1 MHPSKLTPVKIGYDD
16 GLGNTEYVTAYT
28 AEQMADALE
37 SAMDAAE
44 NYEALCRTAPFS
56 AECKKAEFL
65 WEAFKAK
72 IKELRRDKEKNA
84 N

>member
-37 SAMDAAE
+37 SAMDAVSTNHYDANLPPE
-44 NYEALCRTAPFS
+44 MQTGDGF
-56 AECKKAEFL
+56 
-65 WEAFKAK
+65 WEVQAWRAK
-72 IKELRRDKEKNA
+72 IKELRGDKE
-84 N
+84 